1 MDRFAIFGGSFGGY
15 TALAGAAFESEIYRC
30 AIGYAGVYDW
40 VQQMKAG
47 KNCEMIINNWGVH
60 GLPKE
65 SKRIEFYVSVAQFL
79 QRHM

>member
-1 MDRFAIFGGSFGGY
+1 MQR
-15 TALAGAAFESEIYRC
+15 ALKA
-30 AIGYAGVYDW
+30 
-40 VQQMKAG
+40 AG
-47 KNCEMIINNWGVH
+47 KECEMIINNWGVH